1 MEAKYLEGEMTA
13 TRFLDEASHFF
24 DGWSVHTLD
33 DDWNEAYGAYIQQIE
48 DHRNEAFLD
57 EMNID
62 LPDIELAADEPRR
75 APPAPGAAAIPRA
88 FNACGICLQELD
100 EHRWQRVE
108 PCQHSFCTGCVKMMF
123 PPKLP
128 SETDAAHR
136 KKCKPCFVCRGEV
149 KSVGYYFPNTVI
161 MHEGDNVVNVVPAA
175 DPNEAAASAAAA
187 TATALEEELEDDGAA
202 ARRAEN
208 QRWVSQIKF
217 TNNHRGGPQPN
228 EQWDQLRDEFD
239 LDDFDLSQPHS
250 QPSEGPAG
258 GQMRPLSMVGVSS
271 RGSSTRGSSARGSR
285 GSSTRGASRGRT
297 KFRAR
302 CTRGMNSSRGSRD
315 RASVVQELDIRARS
329 ILNVKH
335 LGVGK
340 RSRPSNGG
348 GSSQV
353 TLSAVRGRQ
362 GSSGAAAGG
371 SQGSSGAAAGGS
383 QASQA
388 SQVSQASQKRVRYA
402 DEIDVSEIE
411 DLFADCD

>member
-1 MEAKYLEGEMTA
+1 
-13 TRFLDEASHFF
+13 
-24 DGWSVHTLD
+24 
-33 DDWNEAYGAYIQQIE
+33 
-48 DHRNEAFLD
+48 
-57 EMNID
+57 
-62 LPDIELAADEPRR
+62 
-75 APPAPGAAAIPRA
+75 
-88 FNACGICLQELD
+88 
-100 EHRWQRVE
+100 
-108 PCQHSFCTGCVKMMF
+108 
-123 PPKLP
+123 
-128 SETDAAHR
+128 
-136 KKCKPCFVCRGEV
+136 
-149 KSVGYYFPNTVI
+149 
-161 MHEGDNVVNVVPAA
+161 
-175 DPNEAAASAAAA
+175 
-187 TATALEEELEDDGAA
+187 
-202 ARRAEN
+202 
-208 QRWVSQIKF
+208 
-217 TNNHRGGPQPN
+217 
-228 EQWDQLRDEFD
+228 

-388 SQVSQASQKRVRYA
+388 SQKRVRYA